1 MENKRTKKFRQQT
14 EEILISEYQELANF
28 YVDLSQRHQKRPIF
42 LNRNLSYMNR
52 NSIKSGLK
60 IHRKHVKV
68 DNFFY
73 FERQMIPVPHME
85 DDRCPEYI
93 FRFVIDK
100 DKRIWK
106 DSEVNAKA
114 DCPWCSTSCKT
125 LKVLQQHIDLTH
137 LAFEVKY
144 NESEKMPILEI
155 SLIDSE
161 TILKKNRKYDLRQKS
176 YIFRETNMPMPI
188 HEVVKPQIEDLQTSW
203 VLEQIERNIDD
214 FTDVNDGEKIFMK
227 MWSIF
232 ITKFTA
238 TGDCHLPRIIDIFIE
253 LKGREIIERKL
264 QKNFMLHLINVF
276 DFNCITAKILYDAAV
291 KFGMLIVENRL
302 QNIIVSDPSH
312 TVLDSRNTS
321 IMTESSSNVAE
332 KSAIDDLKE
341 ISESD
346 GETLSP
352 SSQSD
357 SGVSLNNHCST
368 LD

>member
-1 MENKRTKKFRQQT
+1 MENKRTKKFKQQT
-14 EEILISEYQELANF
+14 EELLIIEYREFARF
-28 YVDLSQRHQKRPIF
+28 YECLSQRHQKSPIF

-52 NSIKSGLK
+52 KSIKSELK
-60 IHRKHVKV
+60 IHRKHVKI
-68 DNFFY
+68 DNLFY
-73 FERQMIPVPHME
+73 FERQKIPVPQMK
-85 DDRCPEYI
+85 DNSCPEYI

-100 DKRIWK
+100 DKSIWK

-125 LKVLQQHIDLTH
+125 LKVLQQHIDHTH
-137 LAFEVKY
+137 LAFDVKY
-144 NESEKMPILEI
+144 KESGQMPILEI

-161 TILKKNRKYDLRQKS
+161 TILKKNRKYDLRQKT
-176 YIFRETNMPMPI
+176 YFFRETNLPMPF

-203 VLEQIERNIDD
+203 VLEQIERNIDE
-214 FTDVNDGEKIFMK
+214 FTDVNDGEKAFMK

-232 ITKFTA
+232 MTKFTA

-253 LKGREIIERKL
+253 LKGKEIIERKL

-291 KFGMLIVENRL
+291 KFGMLIVENQL
-302 QNIIVSDPSH
+302 QNINLDPSH
-312 TVLDSRNTS
+312 TVLDSRNAS

-332 KSAIDDLKE
+332 KFANDDLKE

-357 SGVSLNNHCST
+357 SGVSLNNHCFT
-368 LD
+368 ID